1 MYCCTPC
8 RYEQSTRGI
17 ELDLVATE
25 LVPQRLHDVA
35 VQGDGSSQNHS
46 QLLASIL
53 VHCLLYTYT
62 V

>member
-1 MYCCTPC
+1 M
-8 RYEQSTRGI
+8 RGI

-25 LVPQRLHDVA
+25 LVPQRLHDMA